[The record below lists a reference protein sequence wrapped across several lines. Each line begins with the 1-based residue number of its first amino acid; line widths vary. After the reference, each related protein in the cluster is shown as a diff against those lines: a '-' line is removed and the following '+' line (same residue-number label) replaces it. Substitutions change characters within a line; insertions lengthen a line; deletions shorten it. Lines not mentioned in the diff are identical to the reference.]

1 MINQEEI
8 DNQIIRRLTG
18 DMSAEEQLAFDA
30 QLHSNSEIRR
40 QFEEMQSVW
49 NMSAE
54 AKTLQKFEQ
63 SRDASWIKI
72 KTAINDR
79 HVVKR
84 GFAKR
89 FMRVAAVL
97 VPLMVL
103 GVTVWMTAFNRT
115 HEFTYTAMNVDTITL
130 PDQTELILNAR
141 TTIEYFDRAGERR
154 LRLAGMAHLH
164 VARDEQRPFVVKAGD
179 TKVRVL
185 GTEFNVENIDGRN
198 RVKVDVESGRV
209 RVTSHDNKIELT
221 ANQSVTVENGRF
233 VGTEVPADNSWVE
246 GSLVFDNATIEEIA
260 EKLLNYYP
268 QICDVRIGGTHD
280 TTRVTTKFVRQPLD
294 EVIEELNIH
303 FNRKITLS
311 EGYLVIS
318 D

>member
-1 MINQEEI
+1 MNNSSEI
-8 DNQIIRRLTG
+8 ENQIIRRLTG
-18 DMSAEEQLAFDA
+18 DMTTAEQAEFDA
-30 QLHSNSEIRR
+30 LMRTDSNLQR
-40 QFEEMQSVW
+40 QFADMQAIW
-49 NMSAE
+49 NLSAE
-54 AKTLQKFEQ
+54 AKALQKFEQ
-63 SRDASWIKI
+63 SRNASWIQI
-72 KTAINDR
+72 KDTINAK
-79 HVVKR
+79 HVAKKS
-84 GFAKR
+84 FTKR

-130 PDQTELILNAR
+130 PDQTELILNAG

-164 VARDEQRPFVVKAGD
+164 VARDEQRPFIVKAGD

-209 RVTSHDNKIELT
+209 RVTSHDSKIELT
-221 ANQSVTVENGRF
+221 ANQSVTVENGKF
-233 VGTEVPADNSWVE
+233 LGTEIPADNSWVN
-246 GSLVFDNATIEEIA
+246 GSLVFDNATIGEVA
-260 EKLLNYYP
+260 DKLMNYYP
-268 QICDVRIGGTHD
+268 EICDVRIGGAPD
-280 TTRVTTKFVRQPLD
+280 TTRVTTKFVRQPLN

-311 EGYLVIS
+311 DGYLVIS
-318 D
+318 N